1 MCSRMV
7 QIVWGGLQKT
17 PKKKK
22 KKKPSIELEYLH
34 IGPFGGLRA
43 PAVEHQQLQR
53 RRGVLGYRQPEVL
66 LHNGDRGRYRLHVG
80 ERVLLGNKNMQKH
93 AHKRTRRDEEK
104 RTDRVRISQTT
115 TAKLQT
121 SDLKL

>member
-1 MCSRMV
+1 
-7 QIVWGGLQKT
+7 
-17 PKKKK
+17 
-22 KKKPSIELEYLH
+22 
-34 IGPFGGLRA
+34 
-43 PAVEHQQLQR
+43 
-53 RRGVLGYRQPEVL
+53 
-66 LHNGDRGRYRLHVG
+66 
-80 ERVLLGNKNMQKH
+80 MQKH